1 MELKKLFT
9 QESITI
15 DVGEGDFAIPQFD
28 FDPCSLAAYPSD
40 FWTRLE
46 SKRCCED
53 DDESTSIDL
62 IDVDAFNNATTKS
75 FTSPSEFRGYI
86 HANSAN
92 SGSSDLRVISIHQAN
107 SWRPLNITRAF
118 LHTILESTSAS
129 PELFEIILCFF
140 QRNKPVEEAFS
151 SAPFFKRGAE
161 TIELAYTFK
170 YAAQK
175 NVDDERDPWSL
186 RQTGIYQSYNL
197 RTKQSTFICLH
208 PTKEPPFQSR
218 LRQHLTSP
226 DECSR
231 IRAHPLLLHN
241 ILFASYFPIWR
252 DYMAYYENRIL
263 TLSNT
268 AMAQHIEEP
277 LAVNHRTLMTARYIE
292 NRFLPLRSIF
302 PSSNQ
307 IFETIRHA
315 NNCLAKAQV
324 LQEDQ
329 SSNMGYLLKNYTRQL
344 EAYVQHT
351 LFLQSRAARTAQ
363 TLTDTL
369 SFKNSRYTLDLTMSS
384 LDDSST
390 VRVITVMTMIY
401 LPPTFAA
408 TVLGMNTFFEMEG
421 KSKIVMS
428 RQFWIWVVVAVP
440 LTAITV
446 FYWWIK
452 TRRSL
457 ARRHH
462 GLPYSV

>member
-1 MELKKLFT
+1 
-9 QESITI
+9 
-15 DVGEGDFAIPQFD
+15 
-28 FDPCSLAAYPSD
+28 
-40 FWTRLE
+40 
-46 SKRCCED
+46 
-53 DDESTSIDL
+53 
-62 IDVDAFNNATTKS
+62 
-75 FTSPSEFRGYI
+75 
-86 HANSAN
+86 
-92 SGSSDLRVISIHQAN
+92 
-107 SWRPLNITRAF
+107 
-118 LHTILESTSAS
+118 
-129 PELFEIILCFF
+129 
-140 QRNKPVEEAFS
+140 
-151 SAPFFKRGAE
+151 
-161 TIELAYTFK
+161 
-170 YAAQK
+170 
-175 NVDDERDPWSL
+175 
-186 RQTGIYQSYNL
+186 
-197 RTKQSTFICLH
+197 
-208 PTKEPPFQSR
+208 
-218 LRQHLTSP
+218 
-226 DECSR
+226 
-231 IRAHPLLLHN
+231 
-241 ILFASYFPIWR
+241 
-252 DYMAYYENRIL
+252 
-263 TLSNT
+263 
-268 AMAQHIEEP
+268 MAQHIEEP

-408 TVLGMNTFFEMEG
+408 VSHSIPFPEREPQSKEKQSKDTDYLQTVLGMNTFFEMEG

-452 TRRSL
+452 TRRNL